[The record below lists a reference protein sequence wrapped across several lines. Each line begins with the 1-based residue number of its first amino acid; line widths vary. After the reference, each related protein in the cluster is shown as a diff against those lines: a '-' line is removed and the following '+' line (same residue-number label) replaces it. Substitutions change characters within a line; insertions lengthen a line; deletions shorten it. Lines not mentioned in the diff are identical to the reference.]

1 MQRLAIQN
9 SFEMHGNA
17 LDIIDPD
24 WYFIL
29 DTGIILRSI
38 ELFIYCQYEMDFF
51 PNLYNI
57 STKCT
62 GKKKIQHV

>member
-29 DTGIILRSI
+29 DTGL
-38 ELFIYCQYEMDFF
+38 
-51 PNLYNI
+51 
-57 STKCT
+57 
-62 GKKKIQHV
+62 